1 MTKETK
7 SDRLFARKKDM
18 IVDFVF
24 DETVANV
31 FPDMIRR
38 SVPGYDAILTHL
50 GLFAR
55 QYAVANSSLYD
66 LGCSTGAATLALRR
80 QIQTEGC
87 RIIAVDNAQA
97 MVEHC
102 RQNIQHDDSKTPVD
116 VLCANIQDVDIANAS
131 VVVLNFTLQF
141 IEPDRRKAL
150 LKKIYRG
157 MNRGGVLVLSEKLA
171 FNDREKQAFVDTM
184 HMAYKKANGYSD
196 LEISQK
202 RTALEN
208 VLIPDTMSTH
218 IQRLEN
224 IGFVQIYPWFRC
236 FNFAALCAFKP

>member
-1 MTKETK
+1 MTKSRDK
-7 SDRLFARKKDM
+7 VFADKQDM

-38 SVPGYDAILTHL
+38 SVPGYDAIITQL

-55 QYAVANSSLYD
+55 QYAKQATHLYD

-80 QIQTEGC
+80 QIQVSGC
-87 RIIAVDNAQA
+87 TIIAVDNAQA
-97 MVEHC
+97 MINQC
-102 RQNIQHDDSKTPVD
+102 Q
-116 VLCANIQDVDIANAS
+116 ANIQKDPYDTPVQLVCADIQDAEISNAS

-141 IEPDRRKAL
+141 IEPDKRKAL
-150 LKKIYRG
+150 MEKIYNG
-157 MNRGGVLVLSEKLA
+157 MNEGAVLVISEKLR
-171 FNDREKQAFVDTM
+171 FNDEEKQKFVDAM

-202 RTALEN
+202 RAALEK
-208 VLIPDTMSTH
+208 VLIPDTMRAY
-218 IQRLEN
+218 IERLEQV
-224 IGFVQIYPWFRC
+224 GFKNIYPWFRC
-236 FNFAALCAFKP
+236 FNFAALCAIK

>member
-1 MTKETK
+1 MTNEKRDK
-7 SDRLFARKKDM
+7 VYANKKDM

-38 SVPGYDAILTHL
+38 SVPGYDAIITHL

-55 QYAVANSSLYD
+55 QYARPNTNLYD

-80 QIQTEGC
+80 QVQVDGC
-87 RIIAVDNAQA
+87 NIIAVDNAQA
-97 MVEHC
+97 MVESC
-102 RQNIQHDDSKTPVD
+102 QTNIAKDTSPIPVH
-116 VLCANIQDVDIANAS
+116 VQCADIQDITIENAS
-131 VVVLNFTLQF
+131 VIVLNFTLQF
-141 IEPDRRKAL
+141 IQPYKRRIML
-150 LKKIYRG
+150 EKIYNG
-157 MNRGGVLVLSEKLA
+157 MIDGGVLVLSEKLV
-171 FNDREKQAFVDTM
+171 FNDSEKQQFVDNM

-202 RTALEN
+202 RTALEK

-218 IQRLEN
+218 IQRLEE
-224 IGFVQIYPWFRC
+224 IGFKQIYPWFRC
-236 FNFAALCAFKP
+236 FNFAALCAVK

>member
-1 MTKETK
+1 MSNDKR
-7 SDRLFARKKDM
+7 DNLFAEKKNM

-24 DETVANV
+24 DESVANV

-38 SVPGYDAILTHL
+38 SVPGYDAIITHL

-55 QYAVANSSLYD
+55 QYALPDTCLYD

-80 QIQTEGC
+80 QIQVAGC
-87 RIIAVDNAQA
+87 EIIAVDNAEA
-97 MVEHC
+97 MVQTC
-102 RQNIQHDDSKTPVD
+102 QQNISHDNSLTPVQ
-116 VLCANIQDVDIANAS
+116 VICADIQDVTIENAS

-141 IEPDRRKAL
+141 IAPEKRQAL
-150 LKKIYRG
+150 LQKIYHG
-157 MNRGGVLVLSEKLA
+157 LVKGGVLVLAEKLV
-171 FNDREKQAFVDTM
+171 FNDTQKQQFVEEM

-208 VLIPDTMSTH
+208 VLVPDTMSTH
-218 IQRLEN
+218 IQRLEA
-224 IGFVQIYPWFRC
+224 IGFTQIYPWFRC
-236 FNFAALCAFKP
+236 FNFAALCAVK

>member
-1 MTKETK
+1 MTDDKRDK
-7 SDRLFARKKDM
+7 VYASKQDM

-24 DETVANV
+24 DETVVNV

-38 SVPGYDAILTHL
+38 SVPGYDAIITHL

-55 QYAVANSSLYD
+55 QYAKAHTSLYD

-80 QIQTEGC
+80 QIQVDGC
-87 RIIAVDNAQA
+87 KIISVDNAQA
-97 MVEHC
+97 MVESC
-102 RQNIQHDDSKTPVD
+102 KNNIAKDNSPTPVH
-116 VLCANIQDVDIANAS
+116 VQCANIQDIAIENAS

-141 IEPDRRKAL
+141 IEPDKRRVML
-150 LKKIYRG
+150 EKIYNG
-157 MNRGGVLVLSEKLA
+157 MIEGGVLVLSEKLM
-171 FNDREKQAFVDTM
+171 FNDQEKQQFVNSM

-218 IQRLEN
+218 IQRLED
-224 IGFVQIYPWFRC
+224 IGFKQIYPWFRC
-236 FNFAALCAFKP
+236 FNFAALCAFK